1 MTYDDQNIFAKIIRG
16 EIPSLRIYED
26 EHTIAIMDVMPQC
39 DGHALVLPKAG
50 SRNILDI
57 APESLAATMLTA
69 QRIARA
75 AMQAF
80 GADGVNVMQFNEPA
94 AGQTVYHTHVHI
106 IPRMNGV
113 PLKPHAREMVAADV
127 LAPHAAGA
135 GSALLG
141 GGQFALGAAI
151 APGVGAAGTGSPFP
165 MAVIMLCA
173 YALCG
178 LVWFSLARPAQQ

>member
-1 MTYDDQNIFAKIIRG
+1 MTTLYDDQNIFAKIIRG

-26 EHTIAIMDVMPQC
+26 AHTIAIMDVMPQC

-57 APESLAATMLTA
+57 SPESLNATMLTA

-94 AGQTVYHTHVHI
+94 AGQTVFHTHFHI
-106 IPRMNGV
+106 IPRMAGV
-113 PLKPHAREMVAADV
+113 PLKPHAREMVAPEL
-127 LAPHAAGA
+127 LAPHAAA
-135 GSALLG
+135 YRRVLG
-141 GGQFALGAAI
+141 
-151 APGVGAAGTGSPFP
+151 TE
-165 MAVIMLCA
+165 
-173 YALCG
+173 
-178 LVWFSLARPAQQ
+178 